1 MGKDKNSQRTKN
13 NARPSS
19 SGRSAEMLG
28 SAPINPF
35 MSFSSLKES
44 MGVDEQMADSHL
56 DPNFQVVLKKMNKKD
71 GVTKLKALQEFAQLC
86 GSSEPDQVLAI
97 LPFWPRLYS
106 LLALDVEHRVREAS
120 HVAHRSVV
128 SKVKRNIAPYLKQL
142 AGPWF
147 VAQCDTYAPA
157 ASAATLAFNEAFP
170 PKKMSEAIAFCQ
182 EEILNFI
189 YENLIV
195 HTPQTLCN
203 AKTMTP
209 EEIESKYIRTLISSL
224 QGYALYLTRLSGD
237 QLISAREMNQK
248 LVSDAKFW
256 KLNKHQSPQVRGA
269 WFSALIA
276 LCQNA
281 QFFILGEEKRIGQAV
296 FGSLDESDATVLS
309 VVWEATLVA
318 LIALEGLLEAVS
330 FEKLV
335 LPKLLRVCRE
345 GGKGSAAAIFPSLLP
360 LLSKMPGK
368 ILKDTNTFHGKFFSS
383 IQTGFNQRTVQL
395 SLSESKAVAN
405 AFVECLQY
413 VIQLNQD
420 NEALGQELLKNH
432 LLPCL
437 CETIQTCKK
446 THASEALYY
455 SISRLLHSWGRSSED
470 SVQQK
475 HLHSFCSDLTTELK
489 RMALQEQLEEAKEP
503 VNSNSMKETDSE
515 ALNNLDVNE
524 IPLKRE
530 PLPLKSVLKSQ
541 VDFITCMLEK
551 QSRPMKVKF
560 ADLNVQDLAEESSPE
575 ESKYIPSAVT
585 YAKVQSMAK
594 ALCSCYMQAVMN
606 SECVDYLTA
615 LASLSKVL
623 SLSSLY
629 SDLAKSVNISS
640 EEELFSQH
648 LITWLQPKSTL
659 FCHAAVSFCV
669 PLLAKLP
676 VEQQNQLFDQLLK
689 SGLDVHQLLWLVE
702 ENVLCGGAASTW
714 LRSPQLTPVIKQMT
728 ELALMSDTALMTTWD
743 LLSSGFSIADD
754 GDHVFCH
761 ATLEDVLSAIVIQ
774 WEDTVHSSAGLPQW
788 TSVAANI
795 ITKLYIEQS
804 PYLRTMSSP
813 ERVLSVAFQI
823 CLWEHHSLL
832 GVEALSSLWKN
843 GTRALARTHGH
854 SSSTVLQLC
863 SAFVDA
869 VLMLLYGKSTLSK
882 DDLTHVASQ
891 LAQFVEIVTDSFVN
905 IDEDKER
912 KAVCST
918 LLTSLFSNKATGK
931 EGEEKGLKGISILH
945 RRGIE
950 SLADCVEPFHIGI
963 DSSQIIPRSPLIEIV
978 GAGYWGAI
986 VAFALHQLSSVPSFK
1001 PFVDEG
1007 NEDHLFFALDIF
1019 LEMFVVLNDVKYIS
1033 DHFSFTELG
1042 NSLHRLS
1049 IDTKDTIK
1057 EIISTLSSSQ
1067 RSSVHDILQELSY
1080 KSAAHERA
1088 HRAWHVTYSCNTL
1101 SEDCNFGKI
1110 SHIPLLSIDDNS
1122 LQNID
1127 LSNLDVISDYILA
1140 NGLSEEIRPHA
1151 TVWLD
1156 AVYKLQIQCNWRFVS
1171 NNTIDG
1177 CALAVVCDTLHAV
1190 KFLRAIVT
1198 CGPELLSS
1206 RNWDQVMIAMAT
1218 WIHCAYE
1225 TIMGKHDVQD
1235 GISHLSRKVCT
1246 FLQEVCNLFL
1256 AFNKNL
1262 FKLNKGSIELVD
1274 AERGSLKESL
1284 PREWLDVFA
1293 GECEHKILAL
1303 WTDIVENLKPSD
1315 ESPPL
1320 VALLTQLGLAIQ
1332 SFSIEFLRSSKGGD
1346 VMFEPVL
1353 KLAPP
1358 LLLHNLGS
1366 VRLAAFHLIFKII
1379 PYMVKHDAAIFAN
1392 INNADEENDSPINSE
1407 ERLSLL
1413 HLEDVLA
1420 HAQTVVS
1427 TMLSDAKLGTC
1438 CTVQPFTDS
1447 YTYTTGYLLVWSLIL
1462 DMCKE
1467 AETEL
1472 TCQYA
1477 IWLKNS
1483 SENYAETLL
1492 NNIFRLLPQEAFDEK
1507 MKKSLDY
1514 FSTQAPNILSGAR
1527 WTSGVVQYL
1536 ACNDLFG
1543 VLSCLPALA
1552 RQWWT
1557 NSDAKSATLIDRVVS
1572 KHFSPHICTAEM
1584 CAVAKMQDKTVENMT
1599 VRVHS
1604 NVREVVATYTV
1615 DDLVMELVVRLPTNH
1630 PLSPMIVEVG
1640 KRNAAAA
1647 VQWRR
1652 WLMQLTMFL
1661 THQNGTLW
1669 DGLALWRNNVVRRY
1683 EGVEECYICFCVLS
1697 GANYQLPKL
1706 SCRTCRKKF
1715 HSTCLYKWFQTSNKS
1730 TCPICRNLF

>member
-1 MGKDKNSQRTKN
+1 MFDALNLKVHPRRKDVPPADMGKDKNSQRTKN

-44 MGVDEQMADSHL
+44 MGLDEQMEDSHL

-71 GVTKLKALQEFAQLC
+71 GALQEFSQLC
-86 GSSEPDQVLAI
+86 NSSEPDQVLAI

-157 ASAATLAFNEAFP
+157 ASAATLAFNETFP

-182 EEILNFI
+182 EEILNYI

-203 AKTMTP
+203 VKTMTP
-209 EEIESKYIRTLISSL
+209 EEVESKYIRTLISSL
-224 QGYALYLTRLSGD
+224 QGYALYLTRLTSE
-237 QLISAREMNQK
+237 QLISAKEMNLK
-248 LVSDAKFW
+248 LVSDTKFW
-256 KLNKHQSPQVRGA
+256 KLNKHQSPLVRSA
-269 WFSALIA
+269 WFSALMA
-276 LCQNA
+276 LCQHA
-281 QFFILGEEKRIGQAV
+281 QFLVQGEDKRIGQAV
-296 FGSLDESDATVLS
+296 FGSLDETDATVLP
-309 VVWEATLVA
+309 VVWEAALVA
-318 LIALEGLLEAVS
+318 LVAMDGLLEAVS

-335 LPKLLRVCRE
+335 LPKLLKVCRE
-345 GGKGSAAAIFPSLLP
+345 GGKGSAAVVFPSLLP
-360 LLSKMPGK
+360 LLSKMPSS
-368 ILKDTNTFHGKFFSS
+368 IVKDTNTFHCKFFSS
-383 IQTGFNQRTVQL
+383 IQTGFTQRTVQL
-395 SLSESKAVAN
+395 SMSESKAVAN

-413 VIQLNQD
+413 IIQINPD
-420 NEALGQELLKNH
+420 NETLGQDLWRNY

-437 CETIQTCKK
+437 CETMQSCRK
-446 THASEALYY
+446 THASEALFH
-455 SISRLLHSWGRSSED
+455 SISRLLHSWGRSLED

-475 HLHSFCSDLTTELK
+475 HLHSFCLDLTEALI
-489 RMALQEQLEEAKEP
+489 RMTSEKPWEETTPPHSSTSVEETGSKTVQNLEG
-503 VNSNSMKETDSE
+503 SNS
-515 ALNNLDVNE
+515 
-524 IPLKRE
+524 PLKQE
-530 PLPLKSVLKSQ
+530 PHVLKAILKSQ
-541 VDFITCMLEK
+541 IDFISCLLEK
-551 QSRPMKVKF
+551 QSKPMKVKF
-560 ADLNVQDLAEESSPE
+560 ADVKVQDSSEGTSPE
-575 ESKYIPSAVT
+575 ENKLIPSAVT
-585 YAKVQSMAK
+585 YAEVHTMAK
-594 ALCSCYMQAVMN
+594 ALCSCYMQAVIKTG
-606 SECVDYLTA
+606 CIDYLTS
-615 LASLSKVL
+615 LASLSQVL
-623 SLSSLY
+623 NLSSIY
-629 SDLAKSVNISS
+629 SDLAKSVNLSS
-640 EEELFSQH
+640 EQELFSQH
-648 LITWLQPKSTL
+648 LIHWLQPKSTL
-659 FCHAAVSFCV
+659 FSRAAVSFCL
-669 PLLAKLP
+669 PLLARLP
-676 VEQQNQLFDQLLK
+676 IEQQNNLFDELLK
-689 SGLDVHQLLWLVE
+689 CGLDIHQLLWLVE
-702 ENVLCGGAASTW
+702 ENVKCSGAASAW

-728 ELALMSDTALMTTWD
+728 GNALISDNVSAPTWD

-761 ATLEDVLSAIVIQ
+761 AALDGVLSVLVEQLEEAIH
-774 WEDTVHSSAGLPQW
+774 TSGGLPHW
-788 TSVAANI
+788 TSSAANI
-795 ITKLYIEQS
+795 ITKLYIEHS
-804 PYLRTMSSP
+804 PYLRRMSLP
-813 ERVLSVAFQI
+813 EKPLSVAFQI
-823 CLWEHHSLL
+823 CLWEHHSSS
-832 GVEALSSLWKN
+832 GVDALSKLWEN
-843 GTRALARTHGH
+843 GAKALARMHGY
-854 SSSTVLQLC
+854 SSVVVQQLC

-869 VLMLLYGKSTLSK
+869 VLMLLYGKSTCSK
-882 DDLTHVASQ
+882 EDLTHVASQ
-891 LAQFVEIVTDSFVN
+891 LSKYVEIVTNSFAD
-905 IDEDKER
+905 IDEDEQR
-912 KAVCST
+912 RAICST
-918 LLTSLFSNKATGK
+918 LLASLFSTKTTRK
-931 EGEEKGLKGISILH
+931 EEEEKGLKGISLLH

-950 SLADCVEPFHIGI
+950 SLADCVEPFHRGV
-963 DSSQIIPRSPLIEIV
+963 DSSQLIPRSSLTEVV
-978 GAGYWGAI
+978 GAGYWSAI
-986 VAFALHQLSSVPSFK
+986 ASFVLHQLCSLPTFKSF
-1001 PFVDEG
+1001 VNEG
-1007 NEDHLFFALDIF
+1007 SENQPFFALDIF
-1019 LEMFVVLNDVKYIS
+1019 IDMFVVLNDVKYIS

-1042 NSLHRLS
+1042 NALHNLFVN
-1049 IDTKDTIK
+1049 TKDVVNK
-1057 EIISTLSSSQ
+1057 IISTLNSSQ
-1067 RSSVHDILQELSY
+1067 QSSLHNILHEQSH

-1088 HRAWHVTYSCNTL
+1088 HRAWHTFYSH
-1101 SEDCNFGKI
+1101 SAQAKDCFFGKI
-1110 SHIPLLSIDDNS
+1110 SHIPLPSKNEDS
-1122 LQNID
+1122 LQSID
-1127 LSNLDVISDYILA
+1127 LSYLDA
-1140 NGLSEEIRPHA
+1140 LSEYIVVHGINEEVRSHA

-1156 AVYKLQIQCNWRFVS
+1156 VVYKLQVNCNWRFVS
-1171 NNTIDG
+1171 NNTIDS
-1177 CALAVVCDTLHAV
+1177 CALAVVCDTLHTA
-1190 KFLRAIVT
+1190 KFLRTIVT
-1198 CGPELLSS
+1198 CAPELLNS

-1225 TIMGKHDVQD
+1225 TIMGKPDVQ
-1235 GISHLSRKVCT
+1235 GSPPQLSRKVCA
-1246 FLQEVCNLFL
+1246 FLQEACNLFV

-1262 FKLNKGSIELVD
+1262 FKLNKGTVELVD

-1284 PREWLDVFA
+1284 PQ
-1293 GECEHKILAL
+1293 
-1303 WTDIVENLKPSD
+1303 NLKPTD

-1332 SFSIEFLRSSKGGD
+1332 SFSVEFLRSSKGGD
-1346 VMFEPVL
+1346 VMFEPVM
-1353 KLAPP
+1353 KLAPSY
-1358 LLLHNLGS
+1358 LLHNIGA
-1366 VRLAAFHLIFKII
+1366 VRLASFHLIFKII
-1379 PYMVKHDAAIFAN
+1379 PYMVKHDAAIFAS
-1392 INNADEENDSPINSE
+1392 INNADDESNNHIKSD

-1413 HLEDVLA
+1413 QLEDVLA

-1427 TMLSDAKLGTC
+1427 TMLSDAKLGTS
-1438 CTVQPFTDS
+1438 CTVQPYTDA

-1507 MKKSLDY
+1507 LKKTLDY
-1514 FSTQAPNILSGAR
+1514 FSTQSSNILSGAR
-1527 WTSGVVQYL
+1527 WTSTVVEYL

-1557 NSDAKSATLIDRVVS
+1557 NSDAKSATLIDKVVS
-1572 KHFSPHICTAEM
+1572 KHFSPHICAAEM

-1615 DDLVMELVVRLPTNH
+1615 DDLAMELVVRLPTNH